1 MLLSFLI
8 YFPGYHNYVSCTHYE
23 IVHKLSTSDNIY
35 LLLYGTFCHQ
45 IKSSYKVNMY
55 YPAVISEMKLHFNKN
70 SPDIRLRNILDA
82 CFKFKTFGHYL
93 QFCQTIRV
101 YLTAKKATKHEK
113 VGNCLTHATRRTRT
127 RLLLLN
133 LVACGSANTISHLD
147 HINKQQCSQ
156 QRRYRTSNIPVN
168 HNGVNTNYCVSRP
181 RTFSKGG
188 DYVRSYTQQV
198 NINTPRTTTVH

>member
-1 MLLSFLI
+1 MIAIKSLLYHRNNIHSTLPHSLI
-8 YFPGYHNYVSCTHYE
+8 YAFVLPYLFSWLSYVSCTHYE

-101 YLTAKKATKHEK
+101 YLVNCQLENFLDVLIELYPLKSVFSNLFKLVQNLISMPIVLSTAHCEQ
-113 VGNCLTHATRRTRT
+113 LFS
-127 RLLLLN
+127 
-133 LVACGSANTISHLD
+133 AC
-147 HINKQQCSQ
+147 
-156 QRRYRTSNIPVN
+156 
-168 HNGVNTNYCVSRP
+168 
-181 RTFSKGG
+181 
-188 DYVRSYTQQV
+188 
-198 NINTPRTTTVH
+198 